1 MLRTEEINKSR
12 SREVG
17 REGKGG
23 EGNGR
28 GTCEKMTIDKC
39 ARKYRGLCIK
49 SFVYSLLLLLF
60 FLFFFSKFYP
70 ITHSLTHSLSI
81 THFITHTPLNTP
93 SLIFLSLSL
102 LLTLSFCHTSQAYN
116 SCCSLSFLSLSLSL
130 SLSLPSL
137 AALSPCK
144 PKQNKTKQSTLF
156 SLFADQYS
164 YSYYPILLLLIM
176 RKRKL
181 FTTISP
187 PSKHIH
193 QIFSTFPSFFL

>member
-130 SLSLPSL
+130 SLSLFHHLLHSL
-137 AALSPCK
+137 PAN
-144 PKQNKTKQSTLF
+144 QNKTKQSKAPSFLYLQINTPIPITL
-156 SLFADQYS
+156 YS
-164 YSYYPILLLLIM
+164 Y
-176 RKRKL
+176 
-181 FTTISP
+181 
-187 PSKHIH
+187 
-193 QIFSTFPSFFL
+193 FL